1 VTSSPSTDPRPY
13 EIRIR
18 GHLDARWVAWFDGMT
33 LSTHEDGSTVVR
45 GVLAD
50 QAALHGI
57 LQRLR
62 DAGLTLIS
70 ITPIDIPKE
79 HDQ

>member
-1 VTSSPSTDPRPY
+1 VTSSPSTDRSVY
-13 EIRIR
+13 EIRIS
-18 GHLDARWVAWFDGMT
+18 GHLDARWVSWFDGMT
-33 LSTHEDGSTVVR
+33 LTPEESGTTLVR

-62 DAGLTLIS
+62 DAGLPIIS
-70 ITPIDIPKE
+70 IIQLDL
-79 HDQ
+79 